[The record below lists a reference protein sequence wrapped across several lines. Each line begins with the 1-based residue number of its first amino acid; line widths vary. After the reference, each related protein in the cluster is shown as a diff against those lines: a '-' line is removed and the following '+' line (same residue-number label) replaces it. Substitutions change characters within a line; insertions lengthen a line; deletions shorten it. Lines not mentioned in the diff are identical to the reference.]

1 MERSIALFIFFQI
14 IAFSGLAQEK
24 KLIQLNGRI
33 INELLEPLPF
43 SHILIMNSYRGAIT
57 NTDGRYSLVVE
68 EGDTVLFSSVGYK
81 RKYLRM
87 PESLSRPFLQLDI
100 LLETD
105 TIMIN
110 AVEIYPWKSY
120 DEFKEAFVNLKLPN
134 DDMERARRNI
144 ALLRTQI
151 IMDHDPDARENFSH
165 VMEQQY
171 RQTFTQGQNPSYQLF
186 NPFAW
191 AKFFEALKRGDFKSK
206 KNKSYNK

>member
-1 MERSIALFIFFQI
+1 MKRSIALFIFFL
-14 IAFSGLAQEK
+14 AVVYSGLAQEK
-24 KLIQLNGRI
+24 KLIQLSGRI
-33 INELLEPLPF
+33 INELREPLPF

-87 PESLSRPFLQLDI
+87 PVSLSRPFLQLDI
-100 LLETD
+100 VLETD

-120 DEFKEAFVNLKLPN
+120 EEFKEAFVNLKLPN
-134 DDMERARRNI
+134 DNMERARRNI

-151 IMDHDPDARENFSH
+151 IMDHDPDARENFSN

-206 KNKSYNK
+206 KNKSHNK

>member
-1 MERSIALFIFFQI
+1 MKCVFALFVFFH
-14 IAFSGLAQEK
+14 ALFFTGLAQEK
-24 KLIQLNGRI
+24 NLIQLTGRI
-33 INELLEPLPF
+33 SNELHEPLPF

-57 NTDGRYSLVVE
+57 NNDGRFSLVVE

-87 PESLSRPFLQLDI
+87 PQSMKEPFLQLDI
-100 LLETD
+100 VLAVD

-120 DEFKEAFVNLKLPN
+120 EEFKEAFVNLKLPT

-151 IMDHDPDARENFSH
+151 IMDHDPDARENYKH
-165 VMEQQY
+165 IMEQQY
-171 RQTFTQGQNPSYQLF
+171 RQTYTQGQYPSYQIL

-206 KNKSYNK
+206 KKKSN

>member
-1 MERSIALFIFFQI
+1 MKHGIALFLLLNSLV
-14 IAFSGLAQEK
+14 FSGVAQDK

-33 INELLEPLPF
+33 INELREPVPF
-43 SHILIMNSYRGAIT
+43 SHILIMNSYRGTIT

-68 EGDTVLFSSVGYK
+68 EGDTVLFSAVGYK

-87 PESLSRPFLQLDI
+87 PRSLQRPFLQLDI
-100 LLETD
+100 VLEVD

-120 DEFKEAFVNLKLPN
+120 DEFKEAFVNLKLPT
-134 DDMERARRNI
+134 DDIEKARRNI

-151 IMDHDPDARENFSH
+151 IMDHDPDARENFSY

-171 RQTFTQGQNPSYQLF
+171 RQTYTQGQNPSYQLF

-191 AKFFEALKRGDFKSK
+191 AKFFEALKRGDYKSK
-206 KNKSYNK
+206 KNKSYNN

>member
-33 INELLEPLPF
+33 INELHEPLPF

>member
-1 MERSIALFIFFQI
+1 MKYSIALFIFFQA
-14 IAFSGLAQEK
+14 IALPVLTQEK

-33 INELLEPLPF
+33 INEMLEPIPF
-43 SHILIMNSYRGAIT
+43 SHILIMNSYRGTIT
-57 NTDGRYSLVVE
+57 NTDGRYSLVVK
-68 EGDTVLFSSVGYK
+68 EGDTILFSSVGYK

-87 PESLSRPFLQLDI
+87 PGSLSKPFLQLDVV
-100 LLETD
+100 LEVD

-120 DEFKEAFVNLKLPN
+120 EEFKEAFVNLKLPT
-134 DDMERARRNI
+134 DDMEKARRNI

-151 IMDHDPDARENFSH
+151 IMDHEPDARENFSNI
-165 VMEQQY
+165 MEQQY
-171 RQTFTQGQNPSYQLF
+171 RQTFTQGQNPSYQLL

-206 KNKSYNK
+206 KNKSNNK

>member
-1 MERSIALFIFFQI
+1 MRYSIALLIFLFAI
-14 IAFSGLAQEK
+14 TFSGSAQEK

-33 INELLEPLPF
+33 INEILEPLPF
-43 SHILIMNSYRGAIT
+43 SHILIMNSYRGAIS

-68 EGDTVLFSSVGYK
+68 EGDTVLFSAVGYK
-81 RKYLRM
+81 RKYIRM
-87 PESLSRPFLQLDI
+87 PGSMSEPFLQLDI
-100 LLETD
+100 VLEVD
-105 TIMIN
+105 TIVIA

-120 DEFKEAFVNLKLPN
+120 DEFKEAFVNLKLPT

-151 IMDHDPDARENFSH
+151 IMDHDPDARENFKH

-171 RQTFTQGQNPSYQLF
+171 RQTYTRGQYPSYQIL

-206 KNKSYNK
+206 KNKSINK

>member
-1 MERSIALFIFFQI
+1 MKYNIALFIFFQA
-14 IAFSGLAQEK
+14 IAFSGLTQEK

-33 INELLEPLPF
+33 INEMLEPIPF
-43 SHILIMNSYRGAIT
+43 SHILIMNSYRGTIT
-57 NTDGRYSLVVE
+57 NTDGRYSLVVK
-68 EGDTVLFSSVGYK
+68 EGDTILFSSVGYK

-87 PESLSRPFLQLDI
+87 PGSLSKPFLQLDVV
-100 LLETD
+100 LEVD

-120 DEFKEAFVNLKLPN
+120 EEFKEAFVNLKLPT
-134 DDMERARRNI
+134 DDMEKARRNI

-151 IMDHDPDARENFSH
+151 IMDHEPDARENFSNI
-165 VMEQQY
+165 MEQQY
-171 RQTFTQGQNPSYQLF
+171 RQTFTQGQNPSYQLL

-206 KNKSYNK
+206 KNKSNNK